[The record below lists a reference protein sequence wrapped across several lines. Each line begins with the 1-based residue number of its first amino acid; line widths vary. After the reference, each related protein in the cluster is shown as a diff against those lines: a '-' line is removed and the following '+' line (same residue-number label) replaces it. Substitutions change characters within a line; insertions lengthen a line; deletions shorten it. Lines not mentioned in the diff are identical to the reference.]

1 MHPRQYLLV
10 LIALLL
16 LAGCS
21 SDSSDPSILQR
32 PFTAEQIRDEWVP
45 GLTIDMR
52 PETPEGVVVQR
63 WIVVAAD
70 AEGVDIERAMLD
82 EAGEPSADR
91 QVQRAGWVELRD
103 HASFPADRST
113 LEEVTRETA
122 LGTLDGWLY
131 RVRDEE
137 SGGVTEFFF
146 ARSLPGAPVHM
157 RAEQSGRLVMELTQ
171 IARSRP

>member
-1 MHPRQYLLV
+1 MHARQYLLV

-21 SDSSDPSILQR
+21 SDSSDASILPR

-45 GLTIDMR
+45 GLIIDMR
-52 PETPEGVVVQR
+52 RQTPEGVVVQR
-63 WIVVAAD
+63 WTVVAAD
-70 AEGVDIERAMLD
+70 AEGVDIEYAKLD
-82 EAGEPSADR
+82 EAGEPSEER
-91 QVQRAGWVELRD
+91 QVQRSGWVELRD
-103 HASFPADRST
+103 HAAFPADRST

-122 LGTLDGWLY
+122 LGTLEGWLY
-131 RVRDEE
+131 TVRDAE

-146 ARSLPGAPVHM
+146 ARSFPGAPVYM
-157 RAEQSGRLVMELTQ
+157 RAEQAGKLVMKLTQ